1 MSTHHAA
8 ASAISRRAF
17 ARRLAAGAPALWL
30 VRPGVA
36 WPAPLPPT
44 PAATNETFWTS
55 VREQFLLPPGFTI
68 MNAANLCP
76 SSAPVLESM
85 YRNTKDMDRNPSHE
99 NREKMGAGKETTRK
113 ILAEFL
119 GATPGEIIV
128 TRNTSEA
135 NNLVSSGVDLRTGDE
150 IVIYSDNHP
159 SNNIA
164 WREKAK
170 RFGFAVKVVQ
180 QVNPHPGA
188 QHYLDAFAKEITPKT
203 RLIAFTH
210 MTSTVGDVFPAAEL
224 CRMARERG
232 ILSHVDGA
240 QSFGLFD
247 VNLSQMQ
254 PDFYSG
260 SAHKWPCGPKE
271 CGVLF
276 VNKNAHSKIWPTLYS
291 AYPGAVGISKTHETF
306 GQRDE
311 PAIIAFGE
319 ALTFQSKIGRG
330 VVERRSRELGQALI
344 EGLKKLDGVKLWT
357 SPDPERSGPVVSFL
371 PGNLDLKRLTAALYE
386 KDNIACTTRG
396 GADRGGLR
404 LSPHFYNLHEEVDRT
419 LAAIKKYIATGV

>member
-1 MSTHHAA
+1 
-8 ASAISRRAF
+8 
-17 ARRLAAGAPALWL
+17 
-30 VRPGVA
+30 
-36 WPAPLPPT
+36 
-44 PAATNETFWTS
+44 
-55 VREQFLLPPGFTI
+55 
-68 MNAANLCP
+68 
-76 SSAPVLESM
+76 
-85 YRNTKDMDRNPSHE
+85 
-99 NREKMGAGKETTRK
+99 
-113 ILAEFL
+113 
-119 GATPGEIIV
+119 
-128 TRNTSEA
+128 
-135 NNLVSSGVDLRTGDE
+135 
-150 IVIYSDNHP
+150 
-159 SNNIA
+159 
-164 WREKAK
+164 
-170 RFGFAVKVVQ
+170 
-180 QVNPHPGA
+180 
-188 QHYLDAFAKEITPKT
+188 
-203 RLIAFTH
+203 

-276 VNKNAHSKIWPTLYS
+276 VNKNAHAKIWPTIYS

-319 ALTFQSKIGRG
+319 ALKFQSKIGRG

-344 EGLKKLDGVKLWT
+344 EGLKKIDGVKLWT
-357 SPDPERSGPVVSFL
+357 SPDPERAGPVVSFL

-419 LAAIKKYIATGV
+419 LAAIKKYMATGV